1 MNRTQ
6 TLAYLML
13 LLATLLLAS
22 CGHDRPMRI
31 GVSQCSED
39 AWRRKM
45 NDEIRREILFHDNL
59 EVEIRSADDNSA
71 KQIADLQYF
80 VDNDFDIII
89 CAPNEAD
96 SLTPKIAE
104 IYASGL
110 PVVLFDRTIH
120 GETFTAYQGADNAE
134 IGRQAALKAF
144 ELVGPQG
151 KVLEITGLS
160 GSTPAEERRSGF
172 DTQAQ
177 TSGLDILAHVDGK
190 WNYDL
195 SARLMDSLLR
205 VYPDVD
211 LIYAH
216 NDLMAIAAKEMARRH
231 GRQGIKVIGI
241 DAAPNIGVQAVV
253 DSVLD
258 LTFIYPTEGYQ
269 LVRTAAAILEG
280 QPYERELYFS
290 NPTMVDQKNAQLLLN
305 LDKTLAQETEHIQVL
320 SGQIDSY
327 WKQHSLQTAA
337 LYGAI
342 VILVL
347 LGVVI
352 FLLLRTYWSNNRHR
366 REVESRNRELAK
378 QKDEISELYQQLQ
391 DATQSKLTFFTN
403 VSHDLRTSL
412 TLIADPVDQLAQA
425 SNLTP
430 GQHTLM
436 QLANKN
442 VKILMRLINQIL
454 DIRKFDNG
462 QLKLKLADVNLGILL
477 KEWASAF
484 ANAAIKNHINLNVD
498 IDTSDDMTTAVDVD
512 KMERVMFNLISNAF
526 KFTPE
531 NGNIA
536 IKASRQGDNIVI
548 KVTDNG
554 TGIAAEDINLIFD
567 RFFKTDNIN
576 PQGSGIG
583 LALTK
588 VFVEMHSGTIA
599 VESEKGAGTV
609 FTVTLPV
616 AHANSESS
624 PVAITGDAGRDSAEL
639 IALEAPDEEVDS
651 NAGVV
656 LVIDDNPDICA
667 LIKSLLA
674 GKYAVVRAFS
684 GQEGIRK
691 ASKFIPD
698 LIICDV
704 MMPVMDGF
712 ETCRRLKNEVV
723 TSHIPVLLL
732 TACSQDSQR
741 TEGYECG
748 ADGYMAKPFDSR
760 MLLARC
766 DALIANRRRIYDA
779 GANIAPAPD
788 KSAPKHDIDD
798 EFYSRFVRVVEENIS
813 NPDLT
818 VEDMAERLGLSRVQM
833 YRKIKALTNYSPT
846 EMLRILRLKR
856 AATLLKTQQN
866 TISQVCYAVGFSSP
880 SYFTKCYKDY
890 FGESPS
896 DTQAR
901 TSASGK

>member
-1 MNRTQ
+1 MKSIQ
-6 TLAYLML
+6 TLTFAMIC
-13 LLATLLLAS
+13 LAALVLPG
-22 CGHDRPMRI
+22 CRQDRPMRI

-45 NDEIRREILFHDNL
+45 NDEIRREMLFHDNL
-59 EVEIRSADDNSA
+59 EVEIRSADDSSA
-71 KQIADLQYF
+71 KQLADLQYF

-104 IYASGL
+104 IYASGM

-120 GETFTAYQGADNAE
+120 GNTFTAFQGADNAE
-134 IGRQAALKAF
+134 IGRQAAIKAF
-144 ELVGPQG
+144 EFIGPGG

-160 GSTPAEERRSGF
+160 GSTPAEERRRGF
-172 DTQAQ
+172 DTQAAA
-177 TSGLDILAHVDGK
+177 SGFEVVACVDGK

-195 SARLMDSLLR
+195 SGHLADSLLR

-216 NDLMAIAAKEMARRH
+216 NDLMAIAAKEAARSH
-231 GRQGIKVIGI
+231 GRGHIKVIGI

-258 LTFIYPTEGYQ
+258 LTFVYPTEGYQ
-269 LVRTAAAILEG
+269 LIRTAAAILEG
-280 QPYERELYFS
+280 KPYERELYFS
-290 NPTMVDQKNAQLLLN
+290 NPTVVDLNNAQLMLN
-305 LDKTLAQETEHIQVL
+305 LDQTLAQETEHIHVL
-320 SGQIDSY
+320 SGKIDTY
-327 WKQHSLQTAA
+327 WKQHSLQTAV
-337 LYGAI
+337 LYGTV
-342 VILVL
+342 VILIL

-366 REVESRNRELAK
+366 REVESHNAELAS
-378 QKDEISELYQQLQ
+378 QKDEISALYQQLQ

-403 VSHDLRTSL
+403 VSHDLRTPL
-412 TLIADPVDQLAQA
+412 TLIADPVEQLARA

-436 QLANKN
+436 QLADKN
-442 VKILMRLINQIL
+442 VKILMRLVNQIL

-462 QLKLKLADVNLGILL
+462 QLKLKVADMNLGMLL
-477 KEWASAF
+477 KEWSSAF
-484 ANAAIKNHINLNVD
+484 ANAARKNHINLDMD
-498 IDTSDDMTTAVDVD
+498 IDTSEDMITAVDVD

-536 IKASRQGDNIVI
+536 IKASRSNDNIVI
-548 KVTDNG
+548 EVRDNG
-554 TGIAAEDINLIFD
+554 TGIASDEINLIFD

-588 VFVEMHSGTIA
+588 VFVEMHSGTI
-599 VESEKGAGTV
+599 VVDSEKGRGTV

-616 AHANSESS
+616 VHAQTDSVPAPTS
-624 PVAITGDAGRDSAEL
+624 DAARDVAEL
-639 IALEAPDEEVDS
+639 TSPEAPDEEVDP

-656 LVIDDNPDICA
+656 LVVDDNPDICT
-667 LIKSLLA
+667 LVKSLLA
-674 GKYAVVRAFS
+674 GKYTVVRAFS
-684 GQEGIRK
+684 GAEGIRK
-691 ASKFIPD
+691 ASKYIPD

-704 MMPVMDGF
+704 MMPGMNGF

-779 GANIAPAPD
+779 GVSAPQASVPE
-788 KSAPKHDIDD
+788 KTAPKHDIDD
-798 EFYSRFVRVVEENIS
+798 EFYTRFVAAVEENMS
-813 NPDLT
+813 NPDIT
-818 VEDMAERLGLSRVQM
+818 VEDLADRLGLSRVQM

-846 EMLRILRLKR
+846 EMLRNLRLRR
-856 AATLLKTQQN
+856 AATMLKTKQN
-866 TISQVCYAVGFSSP
+866 TVSQVCYAVGFSSP

-901 TSASGK
+901 TSSLR